1 MLSKSK
7 SRLSRVWRGTYAGK
21 RVLIIFKK
29 ELKDT
34 LRDKKTIFMM
44 VLLPLLL
51 VPLLI
56 IGMNK
61 VMSAQADKA
70 EAKVISIGIAGAE
83 YAPELIDLIMNNDKI
98 EIDNSIPADSLSEFV
113 KKEEI
118 DGALIIT
125 SDFQRKIKDDDQAV
139 IQLFYKGTD
148 AFGSVYQRLSAII
161 DEVDSTIVIERISRL
176 NLDKNLFDAIAI
188 EKIDLSSLQEII
200 AKLGGGFLPYIFIIF
215 GFMGA
220 MYPGID
226 LGAGEKERGT
236 LETLLSTPAERSEIV
251 IGKFLLVMLA
261 AVMTALIAMLGFYIG
276 IQSFP
281 DIPEEF
287 TSIISKMFTFKIVF
301 MILTLIIPISAF
313 FSALILS
320 LSIYAKSFKEAQ
332 SMISPFTIVIIFP
345 ALIGTLPGIELNYK
359 TALLPIINVA
369 LATKDVLAGTINPVL
384 LAEVYLSLFIFAGL
398 SLWFCVK
405 WFQREETLFR
415 V

>member
-1 MLSKSK
+1 M
-7 SRLSRVWRGTYAGK
+7 RNIF
-21 RVLIIFKK
+21 IIFKK

-34 LRDKKTIFMM
+34 LRDRKTIFMM

-51 VPLLI
+51 IPLLI
-56 IGMNK
+56 IGMTM

-83 YAPELIDLIMNNDKI
+83 YAPELLDLIINNDKI
-98 EIDNSIPADSLSEFV
+98 EIDSSIPVDSLAEFV

-118 DGALIIT
+118 DGALIIA

-200 AKLGGGFLPYIFIIF
+200 AKLGGGVLPYIFIIF

-251 IGKFLLVMLA
+251 IGKFLMVMLA
-261 AVMTALIAMLGFYIG
+261 AIITALIAMLGFYFG
-276 IQSFP
+276 IKYFP

-287 TSIISKMFTFKIVF
+287 LSIISEMFTFKIVF

-332 SMISPFTIVIIFP
+332 SILTPFSMAILFP
-345 ALIGTLPGIELNYK
+345 ATIGMLPGIELDYK
-359 TALLPIINVA
+359 TALIPITNVA
-369 LATKDVLAGTINPVL
+369 LATKDVLAGSIEPLL
-384 LAEVYLSLFIFAGL
+384 LAEVYFSLFILAGL

-415 V
+415 I

>member
-1 MLSKSK
+1 M
-7 SRLSRVWRGTYAGK
+7 K
-21 RVLIIFKK
+21 RILIIFKK

-34 LRDKKTIFMM
+34 LRDRKTIFMM

-56 IGMNK
+56 IGMTK

-83 YAPELIDLIMNNDKI
+83 YAPKLLDLIMHNDKI
-98 EIDNSIPADSLSEFV
+98 EIDNSIPVDSLAEFV
-113 KKEEI
+113 KQEEI
-118 DGALIIT
+118 DGALIIA
-125 SDFQRKIKDDDQAV
+125 SDFQRKINNDDQAV

-148 AFGSVYQRLSAII
+148 AFESVYQRLSTII
-161 DEVDSTIVIERISRL
+161 AEVDSTIVTERIARL

-188 EKIDLSSLQEII
+188 EKIDLSSIQEII

-236 LETLLSTPAERSEIV
+236 LETLLSTPAERTEIV
-251 IGKFLLVMLA
+251 VGKFLMVMLA
-261 AVMTALIAMLGFYIG
+261 AIITALIAMLGFYIG

-287 TSIISKMFTFKIVF
+287 ISIISEMFTFKIVF
-301 MILTLIIPISAF
+301 MILTLIVPISAF

-332 SMISPFTIVIIFP
+332 SMITPFNILIIFP
-345 ALIGTLPGIELNYK
+345 ALLGTLPGIELNYK
-359 TALLPIINVA
+359 TALIPIINVS
-369 LATKDVLAGTINPVL
+369 LATKEVLAGTINPVL
-384 LAEVYLSLFIFAGL
+384 LAEVYLSLFIFAAI
-398 SLWFCVK
+398 SLLFCVK